1 MVGLLAQVI
10 MKGILQGLGKGKV
23 VLRVWSREPYSAEF
37 TSEQLRTLAL
47 VSGEYGSRV
56 VRTTPRQAVEIPDI
70 EERFVEEAAKK
81 LKDVGFETGASGEFT
96 RHAFACSRWCLYN
109 STPVVDMAKEINDK
123 YGNVKMPAKLTISF
137 SACSFSCA
145 RSKTSDI
152 GLIGKTKI
160 KIDVGKCIMCG
171 LCIKEPLGCQVDALR
186 VSKLK
191 PVEWDSKKCVSCGFC
206 SNVCPVQSITVGEKG
221 FDIYLGGGC
230 GMFPKEAKLF
240 KEFIGVDD
248 VLMEVEKIVEKYMAS
263 AGKGERLFSVIERL
277 KLKEFD

>member
-1 MVGLLAQVI
+1 
-10 MKGILQGLGKGKV
+10 MKGILKGLGKGKV

-37 TSEQLRTLAL
+37 TSEQLRALAG
-47 VSGEYGSRV
+47 VAGEYGSRV
-56 VRTTPRQAVEIPDI
+56 IRTTPRQAVEIPDI
-70 EERFVEEAAKK
+70 EESFAEEAAKK
-81 LKDVGFETGASGEFT
+81 LEVAGFETGASGEFT

-109 STPVVDMAKEINDK
+109 STPVADMAKEMNEK

-160 KIDVGKCIMCG
+160 KIEVEKCIKCG
-171 LCIKEPLGCQVDALR
+171 LCVKEPLGCQTDALT
-186 VSKLK
+186 VSKEK
-191 PVEWDSKKCVSCGFC
+191 PVEWDGKKCVSCGFC
-206 SNVCPVQSITVGEKG
+206 SNICPVQSITAGEKG
-221 FDIYLGGGC
+221 FDIHLGGGS

-248 VLMEVEKIVEKYMAS
+248 VLMEVEKIVEKYIAS

-277 KLKEFD
+277 GLEVFD